1 MFGLFGAILVFIIVF
16 AALASSLDSLL
27 AAMSDLIVKDIY
39 KGHIRK
45 SASSREMRIAA
56 VWVILGLGLLTWSLS
71 LPRLSTLGE
80 LLYLTGA
87 FVAST
92 IWPIA
97 IGLKLRKGTG
107 TQATLAMIAG
117 TGIGLYSY
125 FAIGFYVA
133 ALVSAGVSLIVMLP
147 ALFMKDSFT
156 WQSLNEPPSK
166 QES

>member
-1 MFGLFGAILVFIIVF
+1 
-16 AALASSLDSLL
+16 
-27 AAMSDLIVKDIY
+27 MSDLIVKDIY

-45 SASSREMRIAA
+45 TASNRELRIAA
-56 VWVILGLGLLTWSLS
+56 VWVILGLGVLTWCLS

-97 IGLKLRKGTG
+97 IGLKLNKGTG
-107 TQATLAMIAG
+107 GQASLAMVLG
-117 TGIGLYSY
+117 TAIGLYSY

-133 ALVSAGVSLIVMLP
+133 ALVSAGVSLIIMLP
-147 ALFMKDSFT
+147 CFFMKDSFDRN
-156 WQSLNEPPSK
+156 SLRETSNSK
-166 QES
+166 GERT